1 MKTEIENTDNDF
13 GLIELDELDID
24 INQDQDK
31 DKLDDLSKNLE
42 KEKIDDKEIDKEEDQ
57 EELEK
62 NNDNKSKEEDLEEDK
77 EILSDED
84 ILEKYGEDVDPNI
97 VKHYNITKD
106 YLITNDDFEFNGKN
120 INEAYEQDEKNRN
133 QLIAQELI
141 NRLPENYK
149 TLLSQGLN
157 SSKDLSSDDLNKILD
172 NNKKIILDNF
182 DENDSKSIKSFIK
195 SKLLEKG
202 QDEDDIDDIIDIY
215 EEKNK
220 LLDQA
225 NKLKKESDEVI
236 KKNNDE
242 IIKQKE
248 KSQAE
253 IKQNQKKFYDET
265 TTYLNEL
272 KYKDNKKKEIQN
284 LIFGKGENGLSPTV
298 NKLQDIFKNP
308 KSLIILADLLS
319 NYKDNNW
326 NLDNLINKKIN
337 TKTVKDI
344 KSTIE
349 DKIVG
354 NKFNSY
360 TKTKN
365 PNMEIN
371 WEDIEI

>member
-337 TKTVKDI
+337 TKTIKDI
-344 KSTIE
+344 KSNIE